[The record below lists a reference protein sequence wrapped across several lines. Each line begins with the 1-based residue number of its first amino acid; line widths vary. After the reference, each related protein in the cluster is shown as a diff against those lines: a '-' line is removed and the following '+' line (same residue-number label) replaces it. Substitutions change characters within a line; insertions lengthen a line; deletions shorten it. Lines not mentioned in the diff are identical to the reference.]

1 MIWMDHRYH
10 EAERHDRRKRF
21 TEEQIIGRAVRL
33 ELRELLGEIDRE
45 GVIVASTHRDGRSIR
60 ARAAPGR
67 AG

>member
-1 MIWMDHRYH
+1 M
-10 EAERHDRRKRF
+10 RRTRF
-21 TEEQIIGRAVRL
+21 TEEQIIGRAVCL